1 MQLEENSPPSNQNFN
16 VCLSMLRN
24 NLGSLNLNSL
34 EHDAFKLTSK
44 GAPNR
49 HHLEGEPSA
58 LTGVMTDVNVNAVI
72 IPVIVI
78 KIQTRLGLKVRHT
91 SGRNVL

>member
-24 NLGSLNLNSL
+24 NPGSLNL

-72 IPVIVI
+72 IPAIVI
-78 KIQTRLGLKVRHT
+78 
-91 SGRNVL
+91 